1 MIEQKCGQ
9 SGQSMTEYIIIMAL
23 VAVAGIAIY
32 GLFGDAV
39 RGQLGGTAEE
49 QASQIGD
56 VSVAA
61 PNSAG
66 PNATEGVSRFS
77 NDTKH

>member
-1 MIEQKCGQ
+1 MIEQQRGQ
-9 SGQSMTEYIIIMAL
+9 SGQSMTEYVIIIAL

-39 RGQLGGTAEE
+39 RGQLGSAEKE

-66 PNATEGVSRFS
+66 PDASGGVSRFS
-77 NDTKH
+77 DDAKH